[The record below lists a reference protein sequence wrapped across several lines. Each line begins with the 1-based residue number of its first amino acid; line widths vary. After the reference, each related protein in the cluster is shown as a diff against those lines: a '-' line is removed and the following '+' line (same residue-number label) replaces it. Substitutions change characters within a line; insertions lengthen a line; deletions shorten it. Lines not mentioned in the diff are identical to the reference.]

1 MTEITVNGMT
11 CTSCAT
17 HVKDA
22 LEKIPG
28 VNAAVVSYPES
39 RAQVMADTAVSH
51 NQLLAA
57 IAALGYQ
64 GSIRVG
70 DFKDEPKIRDALEGA
85 GLHIAIIGSGGA
97 AMAAALKAVEQG
109 ATVTLIERGTIGGT
123 CVNIGCVPSKIM
135 IRAAH
140 IAHLRR
146 ESPFDGGIAATVP
159 AIDRSKLLAQ
169 QQARVDELR
178 HAKYEGILDGNPA
191 ITVLHGEARFK
202 DDQSLVVR
210 LNEGGEREVT
220 FDRCLVATG
229 ASPAVP
235 PIPGL
240 KESPYW
246 TSTEAL
252 VSDTIPARLAVI
264 GSSVVALELAQAFA
278 RLGSQVTI
286 LARSTLFFREDPAI
300 GEAVTAAFRAEGIE
314 VLEHTQASQVAH
326 VNGEFVLTTGHG
338 ELRADKLLVATGRAP
353 NTRSLALDAAG
364 VTVNAQGAI
373 VIDQGMRTSNPNI
386 YAAGDC
392 TDQPQFVYVAAA
404 AGTRAAIN
412 MTGGDAALNLTAM
425 PAVVFTD
432 PQVAT
437 VGYSEAEAHHDG
449 IETDS
454 RTLTLDNVPRA
465 LANFDT
471 RGFIK
476 LVIEEGSGRLIGVQA
491 VAPEAGEL
499 IQTAVLAIRNRMTVQ
514 ELADQLF
521 PYLTMVEG
529 LKLAAQTPLG
539 EICRYRVCRVMPSS
553 RHRSPTLVSGC
564 PIAAIA
570 RRSLAAV
577 ILNGRP
583 PFRPRAR
590 ADAKP
595 AMVRSAIN
603 SRSNS
608 ANAAK
613 MPKTSL
619 PAAVVVSMAAPWPV
633 NTLRPMPRAVRSC
646 TVLMRWRKSRPS
658 RSSFHTTSVSPGR
671 SAFRQLTK
679 PGRSSRL
686 PDAWSS

>member
-1 MTEITVNGMT
+1 MPHLKIIGMT
-11 CTSCAT
+11 CDSCAA
-17 HVKDA
+17 HVKETLEKVPGVQTALVSYPTGTAQLAIEPGTSPDA
-22 LEKIPG
+22 LT
-28 VNAAVVSYPES
+28 AAVVGLGYK
-39 RAQVMADTAVSH
+39 A
-51 NQLLAA
+51 LLADVPTTDNHA
-57 IAALGYQ
+57 GRLDKVRGWMGAADKYSSSEHPLQ
-64 GSIRVG
+64 V
-70 DFKDEPKIRDALEGA
+70 AV
-85 GLHIAIIGSGGA
+85 IGSGGA

-109 ATVTLIERGTIGGT
+109 AHVTLIERGTIGGT
-123 CVNIGCVPSKIM
+123 CVNVGCVPSKIM

-146 ESPFDGGIAATVP
+146 KSPFDDGITTTVP

-169 QQARVDELR
+169 QQARVEELR

-202 DDQSLVVR
+202 DNQSLAVR
-210 LNEGGEREVT
+210 LNEGGERVVM

-252 VSDTIPARLAVI
+252 ASDIIPERLAVI

-286 LARSTLFFREDPAI
+286 LARNTLFFRKDPAI
-300 GEAVTAAFRAEGIE
+300 GEAVTAAFRAEGIT
-314 VLEHTQASQVAH
+314 VLKYTQVSHVAH
-326 VNGEFVLTTGHG
+326 VDGEFVLATGHG
-338 ELRADKLLVATGRAP
+338 EIRADQLLIATGRTP
-353 NTRSLALDAAG
+353 NTRSLALDAAA

-373 VIDQGMRTSNPNI
+373 VIDKGMRTSTPHI

-392 TDQPQFVYVAAA
+392 TDQAQFVYVAAA

-412 MTGGDAALNLTAM
+412 MTGGDAALDLTAM

-449 IETDS
+449 IEADS

-529 LKLAAQTPLG
+529 LKLAAQAFSKDVKQL
-539 EICRYRVCRVMPSS
+539 
-553 RHRSPTLVSGC
+553 
-564 PIAAIA
+564 
-570 RRSLAAV
+570 
-577 ILNGRP
+577 
-583 PFRPRAR
+583 
-590 ADAKP
+590 
-595 AMVRSAIN
+595 
-603 SRSNS
+603 
-608 ANAAK
+608 
-613 MPKTSL
+613 
-619 PAAVVVSMAAPWPV
+619 
-633 NTLRPMPRAVRSC
+633 SC
-646 TVLMRWRKSRPS
+646 CA
-658 RSSFHTTSVSPGR
+658 G
-671 SAFRQLTK
+671 
-679 PGRSSRL
+679 
-686 PDAWSS
+686 

>member
-1 MTEITVNGMT
+1 MTTLKITGMT
-11 CTSCAT
+11 CDSCAV
-17 HVKDA
+17 HVKEA
-22 LEKIPG
+22 LEKVPG
-28 VNAAVVSYPES
+28 VQSAEVSYAKGSARLAIEADTSPDTLTAAV
-39 RAQVMADTAVSH
+39 AG
-51 NQLLAA
+51 
-57 IAALGYQ
+57 LGYRATLADAPVAPAGGGLLGKVREWL
-64 GSIRVG
+64 GSDDKAGG
-70 DFKDEPKIRDALEGA
+70 DA
-85 GLHIAIIGSGGA
+85 GKLHIAVIGSGGA

-109 ATVTLIERGTIGGT
+109 AHVTLIERGTIGGT
-123 CVNIGCVPSKIM
+123 CVNVGCVPSKIM

-140 IAHLRR
+140 VAHLRR
-146 ESPFDGGIAATVP
+146 ESPFDGGMPPTPPTIL
-159 AIDRSKLLAQ
+159 RERLLAQ

-202 DDQSLVVR
+202 DGQSLVVR
-210 LNEGGEREVT
+210 LNDGNERAVM

-252 VSDTIPARLAVI
+252 VSDTIPERLAVI

-278 RLGSQVTI
+278 RLGSKVTI

-300 GEAVTAAFRAEGIE
+300 GEAVTAAFRMEGIE
-314 VLEHTQASQVAH
+314 VLDHTQASQVAH
-326 VNGEFVLTTGHG
+326 EGGEFVLTTGHG
-338 ELRADKLLVATGRAP
+338 EIRADKLLVATGRAP
-353 NTRSLALDAAG
+353 NTRSLNLEAAG
-364 VTVNAQGAI
+364 IALNPQGAI
-373 VIDQGMRTSNPNI
+373 VIDSGMRTSVEHI

-412 MTGGDAALNLTAM
+412 MTGGDATLNLTAM

-454 RTLTLDNVPRA
+454 RLLTLDNVPRA

-476 LVIEEGSGRLIGVQA
+476 LVVEVGSGRLIGAQA
-491 VAPEAGEL
+491 VTPEAGEL
-499 IQTAVLAIRNRMTVQ
+499 IQTAALAIRNRMTVQ

-529 LKLAAQTPLG
+529 LKLAAQTFNKDVKQL
-539 EICRYRVCRVMPSS
+539 
-553 RHRSPTLVSGC
+553 
-564 PIAAIA
+564 
-570 RRSLAAV
+570 
-577 ILNGRP
+577 
-583 PFRPRAR
+583 
-590 ADAKP
+590 
-595 AMVRSAIN
+595 
-603 SRSNS
+603 
-608 ANAAK
+608 
-613 MPKTSL
+613 
-619 PAAVVVSMAAPWPV
+619 
-633 NTLRPMPRAVRSC
+633 SC
-646 TVLMRWRKSRPS
+646 CA
-658 RSSFHTTSVSPGR
+658 G
-671 SAFRQLTK
+671 
-679 PGRSSRL
+679 
-686 PDAWSS
+686 

>member
-11 CTSCAT
+11 CTTCAT

-51 NQLLAA
+51 GQILAA

-70 DFKDEPKIRDALEGA
+70 DFKDETKIRDALEGA

-109 ATVTLIERGTIGGT
+109 ATATLIERGTIGGT

-146 ESPFDGGIAATVP
+146 ESPFDSGVKAAVP
-159 AIDRSKLLAQ
+159 AIDRAKLLAQ
-169 QQARVDELR
+169 QQARVEELR

-202 DDQSLVVR
+202 DEQRLVVR
-210 LNEGGEREVT
+210 LNDGGERVVA

-240 KESPYW
+240 KDTPYW
-246 TSTEAL
+246 TSTDAL
-252 VSDTIPARLAVI
+252 VSDTIPERLAVI

-300 GEAVTAAFRAEGIE
+300 GEAITAAFRAEGIE

-326 VNGEFVLTTGHG
+326 EGGEFVLTTAHG
-338 ELRADKLLVATGRAP
+338 EVRADKLLVATGRTP
-353 NTRSLALDAAG
+353 NTRSLALETAG
-364 VTVNAQGAI
+364 VAFNAQGAI
-373 VIDQGMRTSNPNI
+373 VIDQGMRTSSPQI
-386 YAAGDC
+386 FAAGDC

-412 MTGGDAALNLTAM
+412 MTGGEAALDLTAM

-437 VGYSEAEAHHDG
+437 VGYSEAEAHLKG

-454 RTLTLDNVPRA
+454 RTLTLDNVPRS

-476 LVIEEGSGRLIGVQA
+476 LVAEVGSRRLIGVQA

-499 IQTAVLAIRNRMTVQ
+499 IQTAVLGIRNRMTVQ
-514 ELADQLF
+514 ELAEQLF

-529 LKLAAQTPLG
+529 LKLCAQTFSKDVKQL
-539 EICRYRVCRVMPSS
+539 
-553 RHRSPTLVSGC
+553 
-564 PIAAIA
+564 
-570 RRSLAAV
+570 
-577 ILNGRP
+577 
-583 PFRPRAR
+583 
-590 ADAKP
+590 
-595 AMVRSAIN
+595 
-603 SRSNS
+603 
-608 ANAAK
+608 
-613 MPKTSL
+613 
-619 PAAVVVSMAAPWPV
+619 
-633 NTLRPMPRAVRSC
+633 SC
-646 TVLMRWRKSRPS
+646 CA
-658 RSSFHTTSVSPGR
+658 G
-671 SAFRQLTK
+671 
-679 PGRSSRL
+679 
-686 PDAWSS
+686 